1 MSLKEPQ
8 LKMSKSHADPNSR
21 ILITDTED
29 DIKTK
34 IKEALT
40 DSESGITYDPEG
52 RPGVSN
58 LLEIL
63 KHATQCPSTCEE
75 LAKDLSN
82 LTLRQL
88 KDHVSQAVVK
98 CLSGI
103 REAYLELILPSN
115 NTITLARETG
125 RIMASA
131 RAGQT
136 MKQIREHVGLRD
148 EQWPKK
154 PKEGVKIRPRRPLV
168 RKYASFVGSGRTEKA
183 EAQMKPSPSYVRL
196 DPEVT

>member
-8 LKMSKSHADPNSR
+8 LKMSKSHADPKSR

-40 DSESGITYDPEG
+40 DSESGITYDPKG

-63 KHATQCPSTCEE
+63 KHTTESSSSCEE
-75 LAKDLSN
+75 LAKDMSS
-82 LTLRQL
+82 LTMRQL

-103 REAYLELILPSN
+103 RESYHELMLPSN
-115 NTITLARETG
+115 NAITLARQRG
-125 RIMASA
+125 RLFASA
-131 RAGQT
+131 RAGYT
-136 MKQIREHVGLRD
+136 MKLVREHIGMCD
-148 EQWPKK
+148 DHWPKK
-154 PKEGVKIRPRRPLV
+154 TKEVVKMPPSRPLI
-168 RKYASFVGSGRTEKA
+168 RKHVKYHGRGRPEEFT
-183 EAQMKPSPSYVRL
+183 AQTKPSPSYIRL
-196 DPEVT
+196 DAQVT

>member
-8 LKMSKSHADPNSR
+8 LKMSKSHADPKSR
-21 ILITDTED
+21 ILITDSED

-40 DSESGITYDPEG
+40 DSELGINYDPKS

-63 KHATQCPSTCEE
+63 KHTTDSSSSCEE

-82 LTLRQL
+82 LTMRQL

-103 REAYLELILPSN
+103 RETYHELMVPSN
-115 NTITLARETG
+115 TNIALARRRG
-125 RIMASA
+125 QILASR
-131 RAGQT
+131 RAGHT
-136 MKQIREHVGLRD
+136 MKLVREHVGMRD
-148 EQWPKK
+148 EQWPQI
-154 PKEGVKIRPRRPLV
+154 PREGLNRRLFRTQYGISHVIARPEASGAQKE
-168 RKYASFVGSGRTEKA
+168 
-183 EAQMKPSPSYVRL
+183 PSPSYIRL
-196 DPEVT
+196 VTPFT

>member
-8 LKMSKSHADPNSR
+8 LKMSKSHADPKSR

-40 DSESGITYDPEG
+40 DSEPGITYDPKS

-63 KHATQCPSTCEE
+63 KHTTDSSSSCEE
-75 LAKDLSN
+75 LAKDLGSLN
-82 LTLRQL
+82 MRQL

-103 REAYLELILPSN
+103 RESYHELMLPSN
-115 NTITLARETG
+115 TNIALARRRG
-125 RIMASA
+125 RIFASG
-131 RAGQT
+131 RAGHT
-136 MKQIREHVGLRD
+136 MKLVREHIGMRD
-148 EQWPKK
+148 EQWPKI
-154 PKEGVKIRPRRPLV
+154 PKEGLDRPPIRKQYGISHVIARP
-168 RKYASFVGSGRTEKA
+168 
-183 EAQMKPSPSYVRL
+183 EAAVAQKKPSPSYIRL
-196 DPEVT
+196 DTQLT

>member
-8 LKMSKSHADPNSR
+8 LKMSKSHADPKSR

-40 DSESGITYDPEG
+40 DSELGITYDPRG

-63 KHATQCPSTCEE
+63 KHTTQSSSSCEE
-75 LAKDLSN
+75 LADDLSS
-82 LTLRQL
+82 LTMRQL

-103 REAYLELILPSN
+103 RESYVELMLPSN
-115 NTITLARETG
+115 KRISLARTIG
-125 RIMASA
+125 RVVASG
-131 RAGQT
+131 RAGNT
-136 MKQIREHVGLRD
+136 MKLVRGHVGLRD
-148 EQWPKK
+148 EQWPTK
-154 PKEGVKIRPRRPLV
+154 PKERVKIAPRRPLI
-168 RKYASFVGSGRTEKA
+168 RKSGTFVDSDRLREA
-183 EAQMKPSPSYVRL
+183 EGQSSRSPSYIRL
-196 DPEVT
+196 DAEVT

>member
-8 LKMSKSHADPNSR
+8 LKMSKSHTDPKSR

-40 DSESGITYDPEG
+40 DSELGITYDPKG

-63 KHATQCPSTCEE
+63 KHTTQSSSSCEE
-75 LAKDLSN
+75 LAYDLSS
-82 LTLRQL
+82 LTMRQL

-103 REAYLELILPSN
+103 RESYLELMLPSN
-115 NTITLARETG
+115 KTITLARTTG
-125 RIMASA
+125 RTMASG
-131 RAGQT
+131 RAGHT
-136 MKQIREHVGLRD
+136 MRLVREQLGLRD
-148 EQWPKK
+148 ERWPTK
-154 PKEGVKIRPRRPLV
+154 PKERVKIPPRRPLI
-168 RKYASFVGSGRTEKA
+168 RKYVTFFSSGRPKEA
-183 EAQMKPSPSYVRL
+183 EGQPSPPPSYLRL
-196 DPEVT
+196 DAEVP

>member
-1 MSLKEPQ
+1 MSLKKPQ
-8 LKMSKSHADPNSR
+8 LKMSKSHADPKSR

-40 DSESGITYDPEG
+40 DSEPGITYDPKS

-63 KHATQCPSTCEE
+63 KHTTDSSSSCEE
-75 LAKDLSN
+75 LAKDLGSLN
-82 LTLRQL
+82 MRQL

-103 REAYLELILPSN
+103 RESYHELMLPSN
-115 NTITLARETG
+115 TNIALARRRG
-125 RIMASA
+125 RIFASG
-131 RAGQT
+131 RAGHT
-136 MKQIREHVGLRD
+136 MKLVREHIGMRD
-148 EQWPKK
+148 EQWPKI
-154 PKEGVKIRPRRPLV
+154 PKEGLDRPLF
-168 RKYASFVGSGRTEKA
+168 RKQYGIFHVIERPGATV
-183 EAQMKPSPSYVRL
+183 AQKKPWPSYIRL
-196 DPEVT
+196 DTQLT

>member
-8 LKMSKSHADPNSR
+8 LKMSKSHADPKSR

-40 DSESGITYDPEG
+40 DSEPGITYDPKS

-63 KHATQCPSTCEE
+63 KHTTDSSSSCEE

-82 LTLRQL
+82 LTMRQL

-103 REAYLELILPSN
+103 RESYHELMLPSN
-115 NTITLARETG
+115 ADIALARRRG
-125 RIMASA
+125 LIFASG
-131 RAGQT
+131 RAGHT
-136 MKQIREHVGLRD
+136 LKLVREHIGMRD
-148 EQWPKK
+148 QEWPQL
-154 PKEGVKIRPRRPLV
+154 PSDGPNRPLIRKQYGIPHGIV
-168 RKYASFVGSGRTEKA
+168 RPESAA
-183 EAQMKPSPSYVRL
+183 AQKKPSPSYIRL
-196 DPEVT
+196 DTRLI

>member
-1 MSLKEPQ
+1 MKEPQ
-8 LKMSKSHADPNSR
+8 LKMSKSHADPKSR

-40 DSESGITYDPEG
+40 DSEPGITYDPKC

-63 KHATQCPSTCEE
+63 KHTTQCSSSCEE

-103 REAYLELILPSN
+103 RDSYLELILPSN
-115 NTITLARETG
+115 NTITLAREKG
-125 RIMASA
+125 RIMASG
-131 RAGQT
+131 RAGHT
-136 MKQIREHVGLRD
+136 MKLIREQVGLRD

-154 PKEGVKIRPRRPLV
+154 PKEGVKIPPRRPLV
-168 RKYASFVGSGRTEKA
+168 RKHVTFVGTGRHQKV
-183 EAQMKPSPSYVRL
+183 EAQPKPSPSYVRL
-196 DPEVT
+196 DIEVT